1 MLLSSGEK
9 KRKIEEGTEEE
20 ETTSKGL
27 ACVCLY
33 CSLLRFRSVSFIRV
47 FWSRREALFYGGRHE
62 PPREKGWKGG
72 DGGLKG
78 VALLNQIARNKICIL
93 LRAIPERE
101 FPSRPWKTPV
111 CHYGGSN
118 FPISFRDMNM
128 TSLFWSADWF
138 LHDEPIG
145 RIKIL
150 TCIWFFKYSS
160 ILISAIRI

>member
-1 MLLSSGEK
+1 MLKQLEIAVLKREK
-9 KRKIEEGTEEE
+9 KRKIGKGIEERRRGDKQGARVRLFVLL
-20 ETTSKGL
+20 S
-27 ACVCLY
+27 
-33 CSLLRFRSVSFIRV
+33 LRFRSVSFIRV
-47 FWSRREALFYGGRHE
+47 FRSRREALFYGDRHE

-72 DGGLKG
+72 DGGMKGRYEG

-101 FPSRPWKTPV
+101 FPSRLWKTPV

-128 TSLFWSADWF
+128 TSLFDPSIGF
-138 LHDEPIG
+138 HGEPIG

-150 TCIWFFKYSS
+150 TCV
-160 ILISAIRI
+160 